1 MIADLI
7 TLKNYLNQP
16 LQAYLYARI
25 SREDYKSDDNPLHA
39 IESQVSILRRAAA
52 DNELNIYKEKIEI
65 ESGVTAEEAQ
75 QEILDLVKHGIIN
88 VLIIKDWSRF
98 ARNRS
103 WAEKMLDYADIFHK
117 RFLIYSLSDR
127 EGIYKPV
134 ARMYW
139 DLNNV
144 FNAQYVRD
152 IASKMKTA
160 KEESAKQGFY
170 MTRLFGYMRVN
181 KKIYPDTL
189 DPLKPQLIRELHE
202 KFNDGSLANKHQML
216 TYCLKKYPQY
226 KFCYNKILQFF
237 TNPAYK
243 GTVVY
248 GKVKTYRGKIIL
260 ENNKEDI
267 IEVPNSPNIV
277 PIIPPSLWDAN
288 YLKLIHNSKVRREK
302 IEGEYLFSSK
312 MICYC
317 GCKIYGDR
325 KYYICSSSNL
335 NSKYDANYD
344 CDFKPHPLEKLENE
358 ILEKIIKEFKNIKR
372 CDTSF
377 DEEIKRKLSLL
388 EQELDKNNMYIRNIK
403 ESAKLGIYTP
413 REAKKELDNIQKE
426 IIRLKKEKKSL
437 EEKQA
442 SRRLD
447 ISKEEVFRLIIEY
460 SKNNNRYLL
469 QKLLNSYISRIVFYN
484 NFSFDI
490 YTYF

>member
-1 MIADLI
+1 MIADLA
-7 TLKNYLNQP
+7 TLKNNINVQ

-39 IESQVSILRRAAA
+39 IESQVSILRRAAT
-52 DNELNIYKEKIEI
+52 DNNLNIYKEKIEV

-75 QEILDLVKHGIIN
+75 QEILDLVKHGIIH
-88 VLIIKDWSRF
+88 VLVIKDWSRF
-98 ARNRS
+98 ARNRT

-160 KEESAKQGFY
+160 KEENARQGFY

-181 KKIYPDTL
+181 KKLYPDTT
-189 DPLKPQLIRELHE
+189 DPLKPQLIRELHD
-202 KFNDGSLANKHQML
+202 KFHDGTFTNKNQML
-216 TYCLKKYPQY
+216 MYCLEKYPQY
-226 KFCYNKILQFF
+226 KFCYRKIIQFF

-267 IEVPNSPNIV
+267 IEVHNSPNII
-277 PIIPPSLWDAN
+277 PIIPPSLWDSN
-288 YLKLIHNSKVRREK
+288 NLKIMYNKKITREK
-302 IEGEYLFSSK
+302 KEGEYLFSSK

-325 KYYICSSSNL
+325 KYYICGSSASNTRY
-335 NSKYDANYD
+335 KTTYD
-344 CDFKPHPLEKLENE
+344 CDFKPHPIEKLENK

-377 DEEIKRKLSLL
+377 DEELKRKIAII
-388 EQELDKNNMYIRNIK
+388 EQELDKNNRYIKNIK

-413 REAKKELDNIQKE
+413 KEAKRELDNIQKE
-426 IIRLKKEKKSL
+426 ILRLKREKKSL
-437 EEKQA
+437 EDKQH

-460 SKNNNRYLL
+460 SKSNNRYLL

>member
-7 TLKNYLNQP
+7 TLKKHLNIQ

-25 SREDYKSDDNPLHA
+25 SREDYKSEDNPLHA
-39 IESQVSILRRAAA
+39 IETQVSILRRAAA
-52 DNELNIYKEKIEI
+52 DNDLNVYKEKIEI

-75 QEILDLVKHGIIN
+75 QEILELVKHGIIN

-152 IASKMKTA
+152 ISSKMKTA
-160 KEESAKQGFY
+160 KEENAKQGFY

-181 KKIYPDTL
+181 KKLYPDTV
-189 DPLKPQLIRELHE
+189 DPIKPQLIRELHE
-202 KFNDGSLANKHQML
+202 KFAAGVFTNKNQML
-216 TYCLKKYPQY
+216 FYCLKKYPQY
-226 KFCYNKILQFF
+226 KFCSKKILQFF

-243 GTVVY
+243 GTVIY
-248 GKVKTYRGKIIL
+248 GRVKTYRGKIIL
-260 ENNKEDI
+260 ENGQEDI
-267 IEVPNSPNIV
+267 IEVHNSPYIV
-277 PIIPPSLWDAN
+277 PIILPSLWDSN
-288 YLKLIHNSKVRREK
+288 YSKLINDKKIKREK
-302 IEGEYLFSSK
+302 TEGEYLFSSK

-325 KYYICSSSNL
+325 KYYVCGSSASNARY
-335 NSKYDANYD
+335 NTTYD
-344 CDFKPHPLEKLENE
+344 CDFKPHPLEKLENQ
-358 ILEKIIKEFKNIKR
+358 ILEKIIKEFKNIKK

-377 DEEIKRKLSLL
+377 DEELKRKIAII
-388 EQELDKNNMYIRNIK
+388 EQELEKNNRYIKNIK

-413 REAKKELDNIQKE
+413 AEAKRELDNIKKE
-426 IIRLKKEKKSL
+426 VLRLEREKKSL
-437 EEKQA
+437 EEKQT

-447 ISKEEVFRLIIEY
+447 LSKEEVFRLIVEY
-460 SKNNNRYLL
+460 SKSNNRYLL

-484 NFSFDI
+484 NFNFDI

>member
-1 MIADLI
+1 MIADLT
-7 TLKNYLNQP
+7 TLKNNLNTK

-39 IESQVSILRRAAA
+39 IESQVSILRRAAI
-52 DNELNIYKEKIEI
+52 DNDLNIYKEKIEI

-152 IASKMKTA
+152 IASKMKAA

-181 KKIYPDTL
+181 KKMYPDTV

-202 KFNDGSLANKHQML
+202 KFNDGTFTNKNQML
-216 TYCLKKYPQY
+216 NYCLEKYPQY
-226 KFCYNKILQFF
+226 KFCYNKIFSFF

-267 IEVPNSPNIV
+267 IEVHNSPNII
-277 PIIPPSLWDAN
+277 PIILPSLWDSN
-288 YLKLIHNSKVRREK
+288 YLKLMYNQKIKREK
-302 IEGEYLFSSK
+302 VEGEYLFSSK

-325 KYYICSSSNL
+325 KYYVCGSAASNAR
-335 NSKYDANYD
+335 YHTTYD
-344 CDFKPHPLEKLENE
+344 CDFRPHPVEKLENQ

-377 DEEIKRKLSLL
+377 DEELKRKIIII
-388 EQELDKNNMYIRNIK
+388 EQELEKNSRYTKNIK
-403 ESAKLGIYTP
+403 ESAKIGVYTP
-413 REAKKELDNIQKE
+413 AEAKRELDNIQKE
-426 IIRLKKEKKSL
+426 IIRIKREKKSL
-437 EEKQA
+437 EEKQT

-447 ISKEEVFRLIIEY
+447 LSKEEVFRLIIEY
-460 SKNNNRYLL
+460 SKSNNRYLL